1 MEYKHIAVKVRLNMT
16 FSSFDLDP
24 MTLILK
30 LDLVMV
36 KLRLCTLNEVPH
48 LSGLEVSQTDRC
60 RHTGRLEWKFYLPT
74 YADGNYNVYRLSIIF
89 RRVVLKMEK

>member
-48 LSGLEVSQTDRC
+48 LSGLEVSLNRQMQTHRQT
-60 RHTGRLEWKFYLPT
+60 RVEILPT
-74 YADGNYNVYRLSIIF
+74 HIRGW
-89 RRVVLKMEK
+89 